1 MRLPPKAIL
10 FFLALAGL
18 GACRQGPAK
27 PSSAPKGPVPEQTI
41 QRFTLNNF
49 ADGTLEWALTAPHAD
64 VFELEHRVEMKRPF
78 IQFYKGEEKS
88 SALQA
93 DRGRIDTETKDMW
106 AWQNVVMTSTDGARL
121 TSDWMQYV
129 SALDLIQ
136 STAPVTIE
144 RGGSV
149 TNGVGWEA
157 RPDLSQ
163 IVIHQQ
169 KVEILAQDMPRKRR
183 SSEKK
188 E

>member
-1 MRLPPKAIL
+1 MRQ
-10 FFLALAGL
+10 F
-18 GACRQGPAK
+18 
-27 PSSAPKGPVPEQTI
+27 S
-41 QRFTLNNF
+41 LNNF
-49 ADGTLEWALTAPHAD
+49 SKGQLEWALTAPHAD
-64 VFELEHRVEMKRPF
+64 IFETDHRVEMEEPF
-78 IQFYKGEEKS
+78 IQFYKDQEKS
-88 SALQA
+88 STLQA
-93 DRGRIDTETKDMW
+93 VHGRINTESKDMW
-106 AWQNVVMTSTDGARL
+106 AWDKVVMTSTDGARL